1 MKNIAFHS
9 NQLGIRGTDVAL
21 YDYAHYNET
30 ILKNKSFIISD
41 KNNDLQALKK
51 FEDRFDVFL
60 YDNFEECF
68 DFWEI
73 HVLVFLCC
81 LTL

>member
-9 NQLGIRGTDVAL
+9 NQLGIRGTNSI
-21 YDYAHYNET
+21 YIYAKNNQT

-60 YDNFEECF
+60 YDNFEEC
-68 DFWEI
+68 
-73 HVLVFLCC
+73 
-81 LTL
+81 